1 MNTDNLHIDDILK
14 KVKRIHFIGIGGYV
28 PTCRDTYSTWL

>member
-14 KVKRIHFIGIGGYV
+14 KVKRIHFIGIGGAEKLR
-28 PTCRDTYSTWL
+28 TFAAIFLG